1 MRRTL
6 FGLVAVLLCACSHRN
21 APAVIGFEYDR
32 IAPLMVEFTNTSS
45 GFESY
50 KWDFGDGTWSYGQDA
65 IKGYETTG
73 TYTVTLT
80 GTAADGSKY
89 DHRTT
94 IELTVPDIYITG
106 YTLYAIPYENR
117 YYKLIFKDDAL
128 LPSSWDWYT
137 IYSPLLDETDIP
149 YTYDFVHPVMI
160 EQPNN
165 HDYWTVQ
172 VVRNTTT
179 SGDADDV
186 SCMKGKITRQQL
198 LQYLPEYVL
207 QTETGSTAVGIR
219 MGYDY

>member
-1 MRRTL
+1 MKRTL

-45 GFESY
+45 GFVSY
-50 KWDFGDGTWSYGQDA
+50 KWDFGDGMWAYGDGA
-65 IKGYETTG
+65 YHVYETTG

-89 DHRTT
+89 DHRQT
-94 IELTVPDIYITG
+94 IDITVPDIYITG

-165 HDYWTVQ
+165 HNYWTVQ

-179 SGDADDV
+179 SGGADDV

-207 QTETGSTAVGIR
+207 QTETGATAVGIR